1 MKLFN
6 HFSIYTVRVSNL
18 KSFCQYVDV
27 EFKNLLSHSI
37 TRWLSLLPAL
47 ERMLD
52 MFEPLKP
59 YFLSLDNAPTILTKF
74 FQNSMTLIY
83 LSFLLS
89 QMSLFQS
96 AILEME
102 QKSNSI
108 GETSSILSELE
119 SKLCYRKENC
129 FVNKKTKNLTQI
141 QFMKRKERFSFTML
155 ATITQK
161 VLTISKSRLRMSLNS
176 PL

>member
-1 MKLFN
+1 MF
-6 HFSIYTVRVSNL
+6 
-18 KSFCQYVDV
+18 
-27 EFKNLLSHSI
+27 
-37 TRWLSLLPAL
+37 PAL

-52 MFEPLKP
+52 EFEPLKA

-74 FQNSMTLIY
+74 FRNSMSLIY
-83 LSFLLS
+83 VSFLLS
-89 QMSLFQS
+89 RKSLFQS

-129 FVNKKTKNLTQI
+129 FVNQKTKNLLNTDSI
-141 QFMKRKERFSFTML
+141 SETESTFFISML
-155 ATITQK
+155 ATFTQK
-161 VLTISKSRLRMSLNS
+161 VLTISKSGLQISLNS